1 MGTIKFTKTKVK
13 LGFKKE
19 KPTVYKIQQVNYGVV
34 ETEALIDDV
43 AEACGLNRAMTK
55 AALEGIVSRV
65 CRYIGMGHAVQLGE
79 LGTVKPYFTAKTKE
93 TADELGADNVRN
105 KKIRF
110 YPGAR
115 LQKVVKGISVSE
127 YDLADGT
134 IIDEDAELPNDN
146 PTDPD
151 NGSNDNG
158 EGGSTELE

>member
-1 MGTIKFTKTKVK
+1 MSVKYVKAKVK
-13 LGFKKE
+13 LNFKKE
-19 KPTVYKIQQVNYGVV
+19 KPTVYKIQQVHYSVV
-34 ETEALIDDV
+34 DTQTLVDDV
-43 AEACGLNRAMTK
+43 AESCGLNKAMTK
-55 AALEGIVSRV
+55 AVLEGIVSRA
-65 CRYIGMGHAVQLGE
+65 CRFVGMGHAVQLGE
-79 LGTVKPYFTAKTKE
+79 LGTVKPIFTAKTKE

-158 EGGSTELE
+158 EGGSTEME

>member
-1 MGTIKFTKTKVK
+1 MGVQFVK
-13 LGFKKE
+13 SKMTLNFKKE

-34 ETEALIDDV
+34 DTQTLIDDV

-65 CRYIGMGHAVQLGE
+65 CRFVGMGHAVQLGE
-79 LGTVKPYFTAKTKE
+79 LGTVKPIFTAKTKQ
-93 TADELGADNVRN
+93 TAEELGADNVRN

-115 LQKVVKGISVSE
+115 LQQVVKGISISE

-134 IIDEDAELPNDN
+134 ILDEEEDDN
-146 PTDPD
+146 ATDSTQP
-151 NGSNDNG
+151 
-158 EGGSTELE
+158 GGDDTGGGTEMD